1 MAPEMKKKPFDER
14 NIQIKRQKLEKLKEK
29 KKKTNRVIKVE
40 LVNEIT
46 H

>member
-1 MAPEMKKKPFDER
+1 MKKKPFDER